1 MFNIAGVFAVAHLM
15 FPFPSMTTR
24 LSPRGGAPQAQAHA
38 IHTGHLSVHGA
49 FAALQLRSR
58 GMGVETPQHQQ
69 PSEEDD
75 VWPPELWKP
84 FCHLFFPWIIY
95 RSVGHH
101 EFGIENVAKHYS
113 KSLDTCKS
121 GEATTLR
128 VCFTR
133 VLSWFIVGLSVSLPR
148 HFQWPC

>member
-1 MFNIAGVFAVAHLM
+1 LKDLEGGYHLFGKLPSLTSFLFFIISVNFHKPMSVPYMFNIAGVFAVAHLM

-38 IHTGHLSVHGA
+38 IHTGHLGVHGA

-75 VWPPELWKP
+75 VWPPELGP
-84 FCHLFFPWIIY
+84 CGSHFAI
-95 RSVGHH
+95 
-101 EFGIENVAKHYS
+101 
-113 KSLDTCKS
+113 
-121 GEATTLR
+121 
-128 VCFTR
+128 CF
-133 VLSWFIVGLSVSLPR
+133 SHG
-148 HFQWPC
+148 